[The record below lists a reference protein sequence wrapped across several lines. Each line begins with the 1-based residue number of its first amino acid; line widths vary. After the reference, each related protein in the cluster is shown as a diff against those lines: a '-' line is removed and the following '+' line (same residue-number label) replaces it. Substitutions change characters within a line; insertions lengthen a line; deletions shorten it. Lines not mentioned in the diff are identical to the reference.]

1 MYPILALLFSL
12 NAEPIQAAAPP
23 VQVDVELLLAVDVSG
38 SMDIEEA
45 QIQRLGYVEALKHPD
60 FINAVKGGRLG
71 RIAIGYF
78 EWAGAVNVQS
88 VVDWRVIDD
97 SDDAQEFAEQVD
109 KPVRGSR
116 RGTSL
121 SNAILFGTRSL
132 ESNAFSGI
140 RRVLDVSGDGPNNTG
155 PPVSPARQ
163 AAVERGI
170 VINGLAVLIRPSAT
184 VARLDDYYKDCVV
197 GGPGSF
203 VLPVYEPE
211 DFAIAIR
218 QKLILEVSGLAP
230 PPVLNPAASRG
241 SLDCTTG
248 MMLQPGFMDQTS
260 PSLEKATP

>member
-1 MYPILALLFSL
+1 MYPILAFLFSL
-12 NAEPIQAAAPP
+12 TAEPIQAAAPP

-155 PPVSPARQ
+155 PPVLPALPFFYDLKK
-163 AAVERGI
+163 I
-170 VINGLAVLIRPSAT
+170 LIHKVKPVQPLLFTKIILYFNRY
-184 VARLDDYYKDCVV
+184 LLVV
-197 GGPGSF
+197 PF
-203 VLPVYEPE
+203 
-211 DFAIAIR
+211 FQNRI
-218 QKLILEVSGLAP
+218 
-230 PPVLNPAASRG
+230 
-241 SLDCTTG
+241 
-248 MMLQPGFMDQTS
+248 
-260 PSLEKATP
+260 